1 MKNIF
6 VANLSFGL
14 RKDELQAAF
23 EAYGEVYS
31 AKIVNDKVTG
41 RSRGFGFVE
50 MPDDEAAE
58 EAINALNGTEL
69 DGKEISVSEA
79 RPREE
84 RQDSRGGGDRDRNF
98 RPRKP
103 QQGGGGYRRR

>member
-6 VANLSFGL
+6 VANLSFRL
-14 RKDELQAAF
+14 RKDELEAAF
-23 EAYGEVYS
+23 GAYGEVYS

-50 MPDDEAAE
+50 MPDDEAAD

-84 RQDSRGGGDRDRNF
+84 RQDNRGGGGGDRDRNF
-98 RPRKP
+98 RSRKP
-103 QQGGGGYRRR
+103 QQGGFRRR